1 MGVTTARE
9 RLRARGSPERL
20 LARAVRLLAAEPPRV
35 GRWSGEAVFLSAAI
49 VLQWLALVGL
59 VVSARHNGWL
69 FYQGGD
75 QTFFYTIAW
84 IVAHGHLPVTGIG
97 YAWSLVEAPVAA
109 VAGPSFL
116 HALPGIVAVQVL
128 LLLPLGLVA
137 FYALVKRLLGPFM
150 ARVGALAWV
159 VAPYAAIPL
168 FVDRYHARWVDQTIP
183 QLVGLTGMGDFAT
196 LVILTAAAYFVFR
209 HLDDGDW
216 ESAALAGLLA
226 GLAVG
231 VKPSTGLF
239 LAGPAAAFLLARR
252 LPGAAAFAAG
262 LAPALLTLALWKQR
276 GLGYQPLFATEA
288 PVRAAV
294 GSGLAPELV
303 GATGIRRYVDFDWGN
318 LGHNLDLIREYFWSN
333 RLVEWL
339 PLAGAVGA
347 LRRSPPKAVLL
358 AVWLA
363 AYVVVKGTN
372 RVSSV
377 DTASFWRLLAP
388 AWPAYL
394 LLALSIVALV
404 PTVGPLVTGAAAT
417 PAGGGRPR
425 SLRRP
430 LVAAAIVLGLVPLA
444 IVVALPRDT
453 EHRGVRD
460 GSRNLYVAVDP
471 AFRPATTVRGGQV
484 TLTWTGP
491 SSGSV
496 RPTYIVWRSRARFA
510 GDDAVDCDSA
520 PVPSCT
526 VRGDELG
533 YTSPP
538 FVDRPGPGRWVYR
551 VAQAADYTGDAGS
564 GDPLVYSQAVTATVR

>member
-1 MGVTTARE
+1 ARACRPSTAGGADAGWGAVGVTTARE

-59 VVSARHNGWL
+59 VASARHNGWL

-137 FYALVKRLLGPFM
+137 FYALVKRLLGPLM

-239 LAGPAAAFLLARR
+239 LAGPAAAFLLARQ

-276 GLGYQPLFATEA
+276 GLGYQPLFAAGA
-288 PVRAAV
+288 PVRVAAA
-294 GSGLAPELV
+294 SGLAPDLV

-339 PLAGAVGA
+339 PIAGAVGA
-347 LRRSPPKAVLL
+347 LRRSAPKAAML

-377 DTASFWRLLAP
+377 DTASFLRLLAP

-394 LLALSIVALV
+394 LLALSVVALV
-404 PTVGPLVTGAAAT
+404 PTVGPRITAAAN
-417 PAGGGRPR
+417 PAGGRRPR

-430 LVAAAIVLGLVPLA
+430 LAAAAVVLGLLPLA
-444 IVVALPRDT
+444 IVVALQRDPAGV
-453 EHRGVRD
+453 HRGLRD
-460 GSRNLYVAVDP
+460 GNRNLYLPVDP
-471 AFRPATTVRGGQV
+471 SFPPVASVAGRRVTVS
-484 TLTWTGP
+484 WTGP
-491 SSGSV
+491 PSGST
-496 RPTYIVWRSRARFA
+496 RPTYIVMRAA
-510 GDDAVDCDSA
+510 LGPSGDQTLDCDSA
-520 PVPSCT
+520 PVPRC
-526 VRGDELG
+526 VLHMDELA
-533 YTSPP
+533 YASSP
-538 FVDRPGPGRWVYR
+538 FVDRPGP
-551 VAQAADYTGDAGS
+551 
-564 GDPLVYSQAVTATVR
+564 